1 LGKLYVTKKRPR
13 DETVSKSPQDV
24 GLVRP
29 AAIEKEK
36 DEKFFHSGRWK
47 VSENATHCGGAR
59 AFALSTMMMGEM
71 SQGQREM
78 QSLVRAANATARA
91 QGSMEPVTLVANDG
105 TEIIID
111 RRAAMVSGTIKS
123 MLAGPGARTISAP
136 MLLPREAR
144 RLAHSTSDI
153 ARGACVP
160 HLHRSPAPARAC
172 SRVL

>member
-1 LGKLYVTKKRPR
+1 MTVKMKRTTLLR
-13 DETVSKSPQDV
+13 FSLRHRGE
-24 GLVRP
+24 
-29 AAIEKEK
+29 AA
-36 DEKFFHSGRWK
+36 FR
-47 VSENATHCGGAR
+47 GGAR
-59 AFALSTMMMGEM
+59 YFALSTMMMGEM

-123 MLAGPGARTISAP
+123 MLAGPGARTISVP

-160 HLHRSPAPARAC
+160 HLQCSPVPARAC
-172 SRVL
+172 SRVH

>member
-1 LGKLYVTKKRPR
+1 
-13 DETVSKSPQDV
+13 
-24 GLVRP
+24 
-29 AAIEKEK
+29 
-36 DEKFFHSGRWK
+36 
-47 VSENATHCGGAR
+47 VSENATPNLALRIRGRAWRIAYCGGAR

>member
-1 LGKLYVTKKRPR
+1 MSYPSVRCERPGRRAERGVTVKIDVDDSSSGFRCGITAKIAAKPR
-13 DETVSKSPQDV
+13 S
-24 GLVRP
+24 
-29 AAIEKEK
+29 
-36 DEKFFHSGRWK
+36 
-47 VSENATHCGGAR
+47 GGAR
-59 AFALSTMMMGEM
+59 YFALSTMMMGEM

-123 MLAGPGARTISAP
+123 MLAGPGARTISVP

-160 HLHRSPAPARAC
+160 HLQRSPVPARAC
-172 SRVL
+172 SRVH